1 MTHDTPGPVVARTAR
16 PRTETP
22 VRLCVIADPHVAPD
36 RSGTW
41 KMAHRSERLLRRAVE
56 TANDLD
62 PRLILVAGDLTGDG
76 RPDSFAAVDRILA
89 EAAAPMLVIP
99 GNHDVPK
106 RFDEHDSPSELFTE
120 RYDRLPTMTSA
131 GPVSVIAA
139 NTASMRDGS
148 LRDTWGGKVG
158 AQDRT
163 RLTELSGA
171 VETPVLLLHH
181 NIGSL
186 SDAPGGKYRNF
197 QLRDAAAIKDVLALC
212 DVPLAISA
220 HHHVPAVMTHGST
233 VELLAP
239 PICSYPQAMMSID
252 IGPTGTTAR
261 LVPLGSQDE
270 IAAARRAA
278 VTGKP
283 LATGIAELV
292 DRRVTALPLFR
303 SEDR

>member
-1 MTHDTPGPVVARTAR
+1 
-16 PRTETP
+16 
-22 VRLCVIADPHVAPD
+22 
-36 RSGTW
+36 
-41 KMAHRSERLLRRAVE
+41 MAHQSERLLRRAIS

-62 PRLILVAGDLTGDG
+62 PGLILVAGDLTGDG
-76 RPDSFAAVDRILA
+76 LPDSFAAVDRILA
-89 EAAAPMLVIP
+89 EAAAPTLVIP

-106 RFDEHDSPSELFTE
+106 RFDEHDSPSEPFTE
-120 RYDRLPTMTSA
+120 RYDRLPTVISA

-139 NTASMRDGS
+139 NTASTRDDS

-158 AQDRT
+158 DRDRLRLT
-163 RLTELSGA
+163 RLCAT
-171 VETPVLLLHH
+171 VETPVLFLHH

-197 QLRDAAAIKDVLALC
+197 QLRDAAAIKDMLALC

-220 HHHVPAVMTHGST
+220 HHHVPAVLTHGST
-233 VELLAP
+233 VKLLAP
-239 PICSYPQAMMSID
+239 PVCSYPQAMMSID
-252 IGPTGTTAR
+252 IGPTGMTAR
-261 LVPLGSQDE
+261 LVPLATRDE

-292 DRRVTALPLFR
+292 DRRVTSLPLFC